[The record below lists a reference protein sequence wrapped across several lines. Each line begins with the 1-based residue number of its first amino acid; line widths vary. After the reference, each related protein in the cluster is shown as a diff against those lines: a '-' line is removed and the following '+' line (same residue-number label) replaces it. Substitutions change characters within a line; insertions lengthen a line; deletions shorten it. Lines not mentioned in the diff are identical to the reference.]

1 MDDNSSLLKWS
12 VSGPVVA
19 KMLQTGEDE
28 LLTNQ
33 AMPHH
38 ENTPTFEATFK
49 KDKSDFIETFLEL
62 GNSFQENENRLIH
75 IISKHVLD
83 ENAANSVIEAS
94 KIGKAQFEIFVVE
107 RIQYNTKSIYDT
119 IKKKKI
125 VSLQAERCLYA
136 SLYVACQSRDGD
148 LDNFFIHENHLYPPS
163 ISEYGKL
170 RKCLTKSDFLVFL
183 NGLTEP
189 IYDPPNIEMKVID
202 GACCVC

>member
-1 MDDNSSLLKWS
+1 M
-12 VSGPVVA
+12 
-19 KMLQTGEDE
+19 
-28 LLTNQ
+28 
-33 AMPHH
+33 
-38 ENTPTFEATFK
+38 F
-49 KDKSDFIETFLEL
+49 
-62 GNSFQENENRLIH
+62 
-75 IISKHVLD
+75 LD

-148 LDNFFIHENHLYPPS
+148 LDNFFMDENHLYPPS
-163 ISEYGKL
+163 ISENGKL

-189 IYDPPNIEMKVID
+189 IYDPPYIEMKVID

>member
-49 KDKSDFIETFLEL
+49 KDKSDFIEAFLEL

-75 IISKHVLD
+75 IISKHV
-83 ENAANSVIEAS
+83 S
-94 KIGKAQFEIFVVE
+94 G
-107 RIQYNTKSIYDT
+107 
-119 IKKKKI
+119 
-125 VSLQAERCLYA
+125 
-136 SLYVACQSRDGD
+136 
-148 LDNFFIHENHLYPPS
+148 
-163 ISEYGKL
+163 
-170 RKCLTKSDFLVFL
+170 RKCCKF
-183 NGLTEP
+183 
-189 IYDPPNIEMKVID
+189 
-202 GACCVC
+202 CH